1 MEAIYEAAPAAVA
14 NLEEGFHARDF
25 SRDQSVV
32 TVQTEPK
39 LALKEMRGRL
49 VCERLYDSLEE
60 VPDAS
65 TLWRRLQSMGLKV
78 KRPN

>member
-1 MEAIYEAAPAAVA
+1 MEAIYEAAPAAIA

-39 LALKEMRGRL
+39 LALK
-49 VCERLYDSLEE
+49 
-60 VPDAS
+60 
-65 TLWRRLQSMGLKV
+65 
-78 KRPN
+78 